1 MSVNAPLKEDVF
13 WWVSDKSAITPNN
26 TRIIDEIVAHSK
38 QKRALRERF
47 SERVFWFTV
56 AWAGFLAA
64 VLVAEAYSWRLF
76 HLDYRIIVALIAG
89 TSAGIIGLL
98 AAVVKYIFPEK

>member
-1 MSVNAPLKEDVF
+1 MQVTNMKQEDAYWDSVDGVSPFLKSVLIAEAV
-13 WWVSDKSAITPNN
+13 
-26 TRIIDEIVAHSK
+26 EHSK

-47 SERVFWFTV
+47 SERVFWFAV
-56 AWAGFLAA
+56 VWAGFLVT
-64 VLVAEAYSWRLF
+64 VLLMEAFNWRLF
-76 HLDYRIIVALIAG
+76 HLDYRVLVALIAG

>member
-1 MSVNAPLKEDVF
+1 MINRTQGGLSYWFKNTERKQFDKTEELAKEF
-13 WWVSDKSAITPNN
+13 I
-26 TRIIDEIVAHSK
+26 EESK
-38 QKRALRERF
+38 QRRKLRELF
-47 SERVFWFTV
+47 SERIFWFAV
-56 AWAGFLAA
+56 AWAGFLVA
-64 VLVAEAYSWRLF
+64 VLLMEAFNWRLF